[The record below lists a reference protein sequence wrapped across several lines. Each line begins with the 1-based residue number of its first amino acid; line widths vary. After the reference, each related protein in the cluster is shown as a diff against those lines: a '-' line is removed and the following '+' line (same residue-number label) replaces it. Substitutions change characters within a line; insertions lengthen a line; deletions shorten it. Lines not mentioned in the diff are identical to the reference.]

1 MLANRVRQEVSR
13 FLTEI
18 NRNFIEFFRKSIMKE
33 SSFLEIMT
41 NEVCKKVSVQE
52 IKQFINF
59 KNMRLPGKGINLK
72 PLYELVVKC
81 KQTRGVLYILGKKE
95 KILPQSLSN
104 IKERNGY
111 NSISIN
117 ELTLGYHLIDLPVT
131 VTCKKVCCGDDFVL
145 VLSHSGKVFS

>member
-52 IKQFINF
+52 ITQFINF
-59 KNMRLPGKGINLK
+59 KNMR

-145 VLSHSGKVFS
+145 VLSHSGNVFS